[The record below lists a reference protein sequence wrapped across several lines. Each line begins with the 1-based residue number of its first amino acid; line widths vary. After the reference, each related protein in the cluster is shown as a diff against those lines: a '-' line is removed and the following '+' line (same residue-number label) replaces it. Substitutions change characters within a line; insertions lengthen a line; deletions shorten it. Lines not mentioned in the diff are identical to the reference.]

1 MPESFNTLELPQSR
15 AERYTAV
22 AEEIASQLSSKGP
35 AVQVLH
41 RDLGRE

>member
-1 MPESFNTLELPQSR
+1 
-15 AERYTAV
+15 V
-22 AEEIASQLSSKGP
+22 AEHIASQLRVKGP